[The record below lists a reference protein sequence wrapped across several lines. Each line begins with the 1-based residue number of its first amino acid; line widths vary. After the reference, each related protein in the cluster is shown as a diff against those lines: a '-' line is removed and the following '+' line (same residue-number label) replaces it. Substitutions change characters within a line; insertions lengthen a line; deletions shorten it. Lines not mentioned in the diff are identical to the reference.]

1 MAITSVIF
9 DLDGTLL
16 NTLDDLANAVN
27 FTLEKFGYPTH
38 EIEKYKKFVGN
49 GMKNL
54 INRAVPE
61 EVKNT
66 EIEKDVLSAF
76 MERYSAHST
85 DLTRPYDGV
94 EELIDALK
102 IRGIKIGMVTN
113 KAHNAAIEIMD
124 KYFSGKFDY
133 VLGQSEKFPLKP
145 NPESAIFVCKTIGST
160 PEESIFMG
168 DSGVDMETGKNG
180 GFFPVGVLW
189 GFREKD
195 ELLSCGAKAI
205 ISRPS
210 ELLDVIFSQK

>member
-66 EIEKDVLSAF
+66 EVEKDILTAF

-85 DLTRPYDGV
+85 DLTRPYDGIV
-94 EELIDALK
+94 ELIDTLK
-102 IRGIKIGMVTN
+102 NRGIKIGMVTN

-124 KYFSGKFDY
+124 KYFGGKFDY

-145 NPESAIFVCKTIGST
+145 NPESAIFVCKTIGGT
-160 PEESIFMG
+160 PENSIFMG

-180 GFFPVGVLW
+180 GFLPVGVLW
-189 GFREKD
+189 GFREED
-195 ELLSCGAKAI
+195 ELRAHGAKEI
-205 ISRPS
+205 ISHPS
-210 ELLDVIFSQK
+210 ELLKIVFGE